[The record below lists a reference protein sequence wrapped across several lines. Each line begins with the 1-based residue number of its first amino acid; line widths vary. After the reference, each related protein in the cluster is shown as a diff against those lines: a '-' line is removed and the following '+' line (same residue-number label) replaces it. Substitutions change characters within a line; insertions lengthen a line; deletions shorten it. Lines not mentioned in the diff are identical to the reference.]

1 MAKNLQ
7 AKLGPSDSL
16 RIYDINKAAADKL
29 AGEIRAASAG
39 GASVE
44 VVQSVGEAAVDAVS
58 SCRSCRPLPCP
69 SSSQYEYQHYT
80 HRC

>member
-44 VVQSVGEAAVDAVS
+44 VVQSVGEAAVDAVRLRCLS
-58 SCRSCRPLPCP
+58 FINPILDFYCTHPPLLV
-69 SSSQYEYQHYT
+69 T
-80 HRC
+80 LD